1 MCTSVRDDGEKGGE
15 KEKRRGVR
23 REEEERRGGRG
34 VMCGREGVGCT
45 LFAFHMEMRTCAR
58 VHEGQWCIVG
68 QGKKY
73 LEDSDGEERFR
84 RIIIL
89 V

>member
-1 MCTSVRDDGEKGGE
+1 
-15 KEKRRGVR
+15 
-23 REEEERRGGRG
+23 
-34 VMCGREGVGCT
+34 MCGREGVGCT